1 MLLVGGSLRC
11 WGCSREQGRHGPCL
25 HGAFSLGEEADTDQ
39 RNKFV
44 KSFRIVIRA
53 KKETHKK
60 AENKRECGKRRVTLA
75 KLVRESLSEA
85 VTFELR
91 PEG

>member
-25 HGAFSLGEEADTDQ
+25 HGAFSLVEEADTDQ

-53 KKETHKK
+53 KKETQKT
-60 AENKRECGKRRVTLA
+60 ENKRECGKRRVTLA
-75 KLVRESLSEA
+75 KVVRESLPKA